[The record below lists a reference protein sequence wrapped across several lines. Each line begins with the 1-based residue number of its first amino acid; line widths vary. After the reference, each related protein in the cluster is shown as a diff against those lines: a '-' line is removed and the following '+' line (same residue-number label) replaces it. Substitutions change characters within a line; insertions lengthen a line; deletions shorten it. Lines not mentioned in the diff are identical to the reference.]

1 MLCGLAAVHQAS
13 VLDGLSFDPF
23 SFQQDGLAAPEV
35 DVSRGEIGDGL
46 VVSQVIVVGD
56 EGGDLGVE
64 IAGQIVVLQKDSVL
78 ERLMPALDLALC
90 HGVIGGATDS
100 ASSGRAGSSGPRI
113 AMPPAAGPAGSGPD
127 TRSFWRMPAPA
138 PSMSWSRRRSIV
150 SPATR
155 RTSLLSTSVSL
166 SPASRW

>member
-64 IAGQIVVLQKDSVL
+64 IAGQIVVLQKDAVL

-90 HGVIGGATDS
+90 HGVIGVAFRCIPPRSPFSATWAATMPTMMAAS
-100 ASSGRAGSSGPRI
+100 RSKTFASS
-113 AMPPAAGPAGSGPD
+113 
-127 TRSFWRMPAPA
+127 TET
-138 PSMSWSRRRSIV
+138 RRRSSRTGGT
-150 SPATR
+150 SPPAPPLVR
-155 RTSLLSTSVSL
+155 SGGPNGLSAGL
-166 SPASRW
+166 R